1 MRELHPL
8 TPPIDAAAVVRMGKV
23 APIIKSRMIE
33 KGSAM
38 VTYQPGPALPN
49 FFRMTLTTPTTER
62 DMDWL
67 LDEIE
72 TLGKDIYVGPQV

>member
-1 MRELHPL
+1 MRHLYPL
-8 TPPIDAAAVVRMGKV
+8 DLAKPIDEDTARKVDKV

-33 KGSAM
+33 KGSVM
-38 VTYQPGPALPN
+38 VTYQPRPNLPN

-72 TLGKDIYVGPQV
+72 ALGSDIIIQ